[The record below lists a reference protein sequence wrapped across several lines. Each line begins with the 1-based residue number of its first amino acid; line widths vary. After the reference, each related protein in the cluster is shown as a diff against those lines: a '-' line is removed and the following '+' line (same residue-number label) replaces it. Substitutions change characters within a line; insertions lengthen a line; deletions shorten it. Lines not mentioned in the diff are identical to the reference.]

1 MSFPAQAPQ
10 STSRPPT
17 AKEIWN
23 GADETLRK
31 IDQSFLVTQHQPR
44 DFPQFTMN
52 ELTLGS
58 LLGKGGFSDV
68 SEVVN
73 IQIPESVAVA
83 SLPVAPPK
91 DDDDHANDPILIPR
105 HSIDPQAQAQH
116 EPLEDHH
123 ENDPDDHIDL
133 SIARS
138 FMSKYCLRQGSARY
152 AIKRLKSD
160 LSDIDRARGAVD
172 LAIEI
177 KFLSTLWH
185 PNISTCLVLGQCGN
199 TYRGAHLCSFNYE
212 P

>member
-10 STSRPPT
+10 SRIRPPT
-17 AKEIWN
+17 ANEIWN

-73 IQIPESVAVA
+73 IQIPESDAVA

-105 HSIDPQAQAQH
+105 
-116 EPLEDHH
+116 EPLEDDH

-138 FMSKYCLRQGSARY
+138 FMSKYCRRQGSARY

-177 KFLSTLWH
+177 KFLSTVWH

-199 TYRGAHLCSFNYE
+199 TYRGAHLCSFHYE

>member
-10 STSRPPT
+10 SRIRPPT
-17 AKEIWN
+17 ANEIWN

-73 IQIPESVAVA
+73 IQIPESDAVA

-105 HSIDPQAQAQH
+105 
-116 EPLEDHH
+116 EPLEDDH
-123 ENDPDDHIDL
+123 ENVGCFLNLHCGHNNAFSREERQKL
-133 SIARS
+133 ERLL
-138 FMSKYCLRQGSARY
+138 CLKTSHHAG
-152 AIKRLKSD
+152 
-160 LSDIDRARGAVD
+160 
-172 LAIEI
+172 
-177 KFLSTLWH
+177 
-185 PNISTCLVLGQCGN
+185 
-199 TYRGAHLCSFNYE
+199 
-212 P
+212 